1 MLSEERRKTEEKLA
15 EAVQKER
22 DKSQQEI
29 DRVIE
34 EERKK
39 AQQLLEEEQ
48 VGVVVFLAHLSH
60 RLRVSYSH
68 WPMSVVLRP
77 SCVVRRPSC
86 VVNNCFKQHLL

>member
-1 MLSEERRKTEEKLA
+1 MLSEERQKTEEKLA

-48 VGVVVFLAHLSH
+48 VGVVVFLNFVKIILIKFKLFVYA
-60 RLRVSYSH
+60 LRSGST
-68 WPMSVVLRP
+68 
-77 SCVVRRPSC
+77 
-86 VVNNCFKQHLL
+86 